1 MSMEHTKAES
11 VSSFAYEVGAKGDVK
26 PSIKVYDADVARAES
41 KTAEVLKR
49 ALARIKNG
57 EFQ

>member
-1 MSMEHTKAES
+1 MSMEHT
-11 VSSFAYEVGAKGDVK
+11 
-26 PSIKVYDADVARAES
+26 IKVYDADVARAES
-41 KTAEVLKR
+41 KTAEVLKL